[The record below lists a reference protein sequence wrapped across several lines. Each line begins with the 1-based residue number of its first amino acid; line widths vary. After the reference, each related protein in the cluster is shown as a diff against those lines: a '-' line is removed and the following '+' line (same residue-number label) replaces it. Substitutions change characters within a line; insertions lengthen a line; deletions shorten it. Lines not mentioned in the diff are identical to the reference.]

1 MTPADGHDCGWK
13 EEAEKLKAE
22 NALLKKML
30 FGKKSEK
37 LPRPVEALKKRGDV
51 GKIDPEELR
60 LKRAEKQEWKDGL
73 PVEKVVHPLPANPA
87 TCELCGGLP
96 DHPMPPEISSEYEK
110 LQLKMIHLEHQRQKA
125 SCKCGSHV
133 IVAPAPLKVIEKTQY
148 GPNLWAWIAVQH
160 CLDSMPF
167 YRMAKSLERQGVP
180 ISDSQLGALFHRAAE
195 LLKPLYERMLVLIRE
210 EAVVQADETKIKVQD
225 RTQTKTRLAW
235 MWVFLAQKVLVYVY
249 SPSRS
254 GQTPVKVLGAS
265 QGTLVVDGYTGYNEV
280 TTPDKRERA
289 GCLAH
294 GRRKLFECRE
304 KTPEM
309 QEALDLILDV
319 YMVEHIAREND
330 IARSPTH
337 RELRQTF
344 SANAMARLKVW
355 LDKPR
360 PHWLPG
366 EPAGNAVSY
375 IVKNWAAMTVFL
387 ERVDVPV
394 DNNASES
401 ALRLIAKFRDSSLF
415 VGNDEAGK
423 NLAVLMT
430 LVCTA
435 AAHGLNPETYLA
447 DVLLRM
453 QNTPMSRIDELLPQ
467 NWQPAVA

>member
-1 MTPADGHDCGWK
+1 MFADYPEGG
-13 EEAEKLKAE
+13 EPTRNESVAVATSQ
-22 NALLKKML
+22 AL
-30 FGKKSEK
+30 FS
-37 LPRPVEALKKRGDV
+37 
-51 GKIDPEELR
+51 
-60 LKRAEKQEWKDGL
+60 
-73 PVEKVVHPLPANPA
+73 
-87 TCELCGGLP
+87 
-96 DHPMPPEISSEYEK
+96 Y
-110 LQLKMIHLEHQRQKA
+110 
-125 SCKCGSHV
+125 
-133 IVAPAPLKVIEKTQY
+133 
-148 GPNLWAWIAVQH
+148 QH
-160 CLDSMPF
+160 
-167 YRMAKSLERQGVP
+167 ERQEIIVSNNSTAAQ
-180 ISDSQLGALFHRAAE
+180 IAAALG
-195 LLKPLYERMLVLIRE
+195 KTP
-210 EAVVQADETKIKVQD
+210 QA
-225 RTQTKTRLAW
+225 
-235 MWVFLAQKVLVYVY
+235 
-249 SPSRS
+249 
-254 GQTPVKVLGAS
+254 VLGS
-265 QGTLVVDGYTGYNEV
+265 TTGTLLVDGYTGYNVV
-280 TTPDKRERA
+280 TTPEQRERA
-289 GCLAH
+289 ACIAH
-294 GRRKLFECRE
+294 ARRRFFDAKE
-304 KTPEM
+304 KTPEV
-309 QEALDLILDV
+309 QVALDLILDV